1 MSQLRKL
8 ETSAITKVFEE
19 WFCEYGRP
27 LTLRTDNGPQF
38 RSEFDEWCTKMGI
51 VHEKSSPEHHESNG
65 HAECAVKEMKKLLE
79 KTGSWTKFRPALLE
93 WRNTPRVSDGF
104 SPAQWALGRRQ
115 RTSCPALPG
124 AYARIND
131 DDLKKASAR
140 REEMKEKAK
149 VDFDGKRRHLTGL
162 EVGDNVYCQDFKT
175 KRWNRKGTII
185 RTTKGNRSYLV
196 DIIGKKFWRNR
207 KFLRKDPG
215 DPDDLE
221 ETNDPVADPP
231 EGPEADRNTPKIMKT
246 PEVPQL
252 RRSTRPRK
260 KTRKSLS
267 TS

>member
-1 MSQLRKL
+1 
-8 ETSAITKVFEE
+8 
-19 WFCEYGRP
+19 
-27 LTLRTDNGPQF
+27 
-38 RSEFDEWCTKMGI
+38 
-51 VHEKSSPEHHESNG
+51 
-65 HAECAVKEMKKLLE
+65 
-79 KTGSWTKFRPALLE
+79 
-93 WRNTPRVSDGF
+93 
-104 SPAQWALGRRQ
+104 
-115 RTSCPALPG
+115 
-124 AYARIND
+124 
-131 DDLKKASAR
+131 
-140 REEMKEKAK
+140 MKEKAK
-149 VDFDGKRRHLTGL
+149 VDFDVKRKHLAGL

-185 RTTKGNRSYLV
+185 RTTKRNRTYQV
-196 DIIGKKFWRNR
+196 EIEGRKFWRNI

-231 EGPEADRNTPKIMKT
+231 EGPEADRNTPKT

>member
-1 MSQLRKL
+1 
-8 ETSAITKVFEE
+8 
-19 WFCEYGRP
+19 
-27 LTLRTDNGPQF
+27 
-38 RSEFDEWCTKMGI
+38 
-51 VHEKSSPEHHESNG
+51 
-65 HAECAVKEMKKLLE
+65 
-79 KTGSWTKFRPALLE
+79 
-93 WRNTPRVSDGF
+93 
-104 SPAQWALGRRQ
+104 
-115 RTSCPALPG
+115 
-124 AYARIND
+124 
-131 DDLKKASAR
+131 
-140 REEMKEKAK
+140 MKEKAK
-149 VDFDGKRRHLTGL
+149 VDFDGKRRHLAGL

-185 RTTKGNRSYLV
+185 QTTKKNRSYLV
-196 DIIGKKFWRNR
+196 DINGRRFWRNI

-231 EGPEADRNTPKIMKT
+231 EGPEADRDTPKT